1 MVCCIISKIVSGG
14 ILMAS
19 FDIENL
25 WRMRNQANRSIHH
38 SIDFVTVLFKSITFH
53 S

>member
-1 MVCCIISKIVSGG
+1 MVCCIISKIDSGG

-25 WRMRNQANRSIHH
+25 WRNEKPS
-38 SIDFVTVLFKSITFH
+38 K
-53 S
+53 